1 MKAMNKQES
10 IGFLSE
16 HGITAAAVEHPD
28 MPKKWV
34 LEFLE
39 KSDQSEDFKEYYRDF
54 ISVNFEN
61 EA

>member
-1 MKAMNKQES
+1 MNKQES
-10 IGFLSE
+10 INFLSE

-39 KSDQSEDFKEYYRDF
+39 GSAQSEDFKAYYRDF
-54 ISVNFEN
+54 IFVNFEN

>member
-1 MKAMNKQES
+1 MSKQES
-10 IGFLSE
+10 IDFLSE